1 MYEFCA
7 NDKSLCICAFSQTL
21 KDQKVGGGGKGINDV
36 RMILCILNAI
46 N

>member
-1 MYEFCA
+1 MYELCA

-36 RMILCILNAI
+36 SFLNAI